1 MPHVL
6 YVSNVTYEVYI
17 EKMGY
22 PLIACPPHGRYDRNG
37 CNRAGAMTDETAAEI
52 EKRLNDGA
60 WLRPGEVAT
69 LFGRS
74 RWAVIDWLKKGVLVN
89 GERHFIGFRT
99 SPGGHRELDPAD
111 VAKVLA
117 AHRVRRTAEPESG
130 T

>member
-17 EKMGY
+17 VKMGS
-22 PLIACPPHGRYDRNG
+22 P
-37 CNRAGAMTDETAAEI
+37 
-52 EKRLNDGA
+52 
-60 WLRPGEVAT
+60 LRPGEVAT